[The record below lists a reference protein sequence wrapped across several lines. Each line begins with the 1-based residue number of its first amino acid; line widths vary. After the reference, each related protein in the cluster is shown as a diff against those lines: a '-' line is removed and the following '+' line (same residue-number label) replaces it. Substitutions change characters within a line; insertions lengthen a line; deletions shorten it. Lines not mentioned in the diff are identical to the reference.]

1 MSLFSLDRVL
11 KDDECDDD
19 DLGCAENVTDFPRNL
34 QFAVCSQNSINGSS
48 QFHGIQGMDFKALT
62 EQYSS
67 DSDPFDYTDKIL
79 SPKIHDKEILTQIY
93 KEDGYLSLEHRVA
106 IADWMMQFA

>member
-11 KDDECDDD
+11 RDDECDDD
-19 DLGCAENVTDFPRNL
+19 DLGCAEIVTELPRNL
-34 QFAVCSQNSINGSS
+34 LGSVYSQNSLNGSS
-48 QFHGIQGMDFKALT
+48 SFQGIQGKDFKALT